1 MRIFV
6 LWERR
11 NPDVPS
17 PILVEAVRGLVA
29 AGHEVELARCDR
41 ITVPVDRLVP
51 DHDLYVLK
59 SHTPFALGLAAV
71 LHRQGARWV
80 NPYPACAL
88 VADKARAAR
97 LLEAGGIPVPRTWAV
112 GDLAAVRSLLGH
124 GPLIVKPARGLH
136 GAGVR
141 LVRRTGDLDDV
152 PPLTEPAVVQQL
164 VPGTGV
170 DLKLY
175 VAGDEVFGTRKAFAP
190 DSYARPGGTARID
203 DDLRRLALR
212 VGEVTGLGLYGL
224 DVIESPDG
232 PFVVD
237 VNYFPG
243 YRGHPAAGAAV
254 ARYLDDVA
262 TGRRVCPDPLTPP
275 ALAPE
280 PLRGEDSGSWLAEAE
295 GTARMFADD
304 RLVIAPVA

>member
-11 NPDVPS
+11 TPDVPS
-17 PILVEAVRGLVA
+17 PIMVQAVQGLVA
-29 AGHEVELARCDR
+29 AGHQVELARCDR
-41 ITVPVDRLVP
+41 LAVPVDRLVP
-51 DHDLYVLK
+51 EHDLYVLK

-97 LLEAGGIPVPRTWAV
+97 LLEAGGVPVPRTWAV
-112 GDLAAVRSLLGH
+112 GDLEAVRGLLGA

-141 LVRRTGDLDDV
+141 LVRRPSDLDDV

-190 DSYARPGGTARID
+190 DSYARPGGTARVD

-243 YRGHPAAGAAV
+243 YRGHAGAGAAV

-262 TGRRVCPDPLTPP
+262 TGRR
-275 ALAPE
+275 APRE
-280 PLRGEDSGSWLAEAE
+280 PVTAPVGAAERLHGEDAAAWLAEAE

-304 RLVIAPVA
+304 RLVVAPVG

>member
-1 MRIFV
+1 MKIFV

-11 NPDVPS
+11 NPPVPS
-17 PILVEAVRGLVA
+17 PIMVEAVSGLVSR
-29 AGHEVELARCDR
+29 GHQVELARCDQLA
-41 ITVPVDRLVP
+41 VPVDRLVP
-51 DHDLYVLK
+51 AHDLYVLK
-59 SHTPFALGLAAV
+59 SHTPFALSVAAA
-71 LHRQGARWV
+71 LHLQGARWV

-88 VADKARAAR
+88 VADKARTAR
-97 LLEAGGIPVPRTWAV
+97 LLEAGGVPVPRTWAV
-112 GDLAAVRSLLGH
+112 GDLEAVRGLV
-124 GPLIVKPARGLH
+124 GPRPLVVKPARGLH

-141 LVRRTGDLDDV
+141 IVRRQSDLDDV
-152 PPLTEPAVVQQL
+152 PPLTEPAVVQEL

-190 DSYARPGGTARID
+190 DSYARPGSRARVD
-203 DDLRRLALR
+203 DELRRLALR

-243 YRGHPAAGAAV
+243 YRGHAGAGVAV
-254 ARYLDDVA
+254 AGYLDDVA
-262 TGRRVCPDPLTPP
+262 TGRRSPRLP
-275 ALAPE
+275 APAPAVAPE
-280 PLRGEDSGSWLAEAE
+280 PLRGEDSGSWLQAAA
-295 GTARMFADD
+295 GVARMFTDD
-304 RLVIAPVA
+304 RLVIAPAS